1 MIRILIFILWGMAS
15 VHANEIYVEQSTT
28 SETPQPTTTTT
39 TTTTTTPFQEPL
51 PSEKIL
57 INNESTQYCSVVA
70 GCFNNDKK

>member
-15 VHANEIYVEQSTT
+15 VQANEIYVEQSTT

-39 TTTTTTPFQEPL
+39 TTTAPFQEPL

-70 GCFNNDKK
+70 GCLDIE